1 MRDELLQHAVRTW
14 ADEAEAGER
23 AVSVNGVMISAAAIN
38 RESANYEGGSIL
50 QRQHQAALALVVR
63 ELLRQRAMAHGL
75 LAEAVEPDDNVIDE
89 LLERELD
96 LPRPDEAA
104 CRRYFEQNRGRF
116 RSADRAE
123 LRHILLPAHPE
134 DLEQREQVRHEAEVM
149 IERLQTG
156 SGDFAELAR
165 QHSACPSRTQGGML
179 GWIGRGQ
186 TVPEFESRV
195 LRLPV
200 GLAGRPIESRYGWHL
215 VEVLA
220 QQVGAALAFDQVRD
234 DIARYLA
241 EQVRDRAT
249 RQYLQLLI
257 GEADISGIDLD
268 GASTPLVR

>member
-1 MRDELLQHAVRTW
+1 MRDELLQHAVRSWT
-14 ADEAEAGER
+14 DEAEAGER

-38 RESANYEGGSIL
+38 LESANYEGGSIP

-63 ELLRQRAMAHGL
+63 ELLRQRAVAHGL

-96 LPRPDEAA
+96 LPQPDGAA
-104 CRRYFEQNRGRF
+104 CRRYFERNRGRF
-116 RSADRAE
+116 RSEDRAE

-149 IERLQTG
+149 IQRLQAG
-156 SGDFAELAR
+156 NGDFAELAR
-165 QHSACPSRTQGGML
+165 QHSACPSRAQGGML

-186 TVPEFESRV
+186 TVPEFDSRV

-220 QQVGAALAFDQVRD
+220 QQVGAALAFGQVRD

-257 GEADISGIDLD
+257 GEAEIDGLD
-268 GASTPLVR
+268 LAAASTLLLR